1 MSIWRRPAPWTDR
14 TAQVR
19 SRGPAA
25 HHGGTRREAKVAVPA
40 GTANTSGWARC
51 PVFSLTAYSCTEET
65 RATSHP
71 ALIPHEVAVSS
82 RVDPLIPIAQGSKR
96 PARAGN
102 PRHPRVGR
110 KCQDRHCHAGG
121 RGFESRRS
129 RLPKCLQMSDS
140 CCRHRRVF
148 SLSWPIRGPGLIAQI
163 TCKSGVSM
171 QKVVTGRTN

>member
-51 PVFSLTAYSCTEET
+51 PVLSLTAYSCTEET

-82 RVDPLIPIAQGSKR
+82 RVDPLIPIAQGSKKACSRRESPPSPRRPEVPR
-96 PARAGN
+96 PA
-102 PRHPRVGR
+102 
-110 KCQDRHCHAGG
+110 CHAGG